1 MSKVLAVSVVFATF
15 LVIVA
20 VSAVPFA
27 VSVVL
32 VAVSVVLVAVSVVLV
47 AVSEVLAVDQYHFN
61 YISKVSKEIS
71 APSILTSFSQFGDA
85 MI

>member
-1 MSKVLAVSVVFATF
+1 MIPGETFYISVILAMSEALAVSVVFAT
-15 LVIVA
+15 
-20 VSAVPFA
+20 
-27 VSVVL
+27 
-32 VAVSVVLVAVSVVLV
+32 SVVLV